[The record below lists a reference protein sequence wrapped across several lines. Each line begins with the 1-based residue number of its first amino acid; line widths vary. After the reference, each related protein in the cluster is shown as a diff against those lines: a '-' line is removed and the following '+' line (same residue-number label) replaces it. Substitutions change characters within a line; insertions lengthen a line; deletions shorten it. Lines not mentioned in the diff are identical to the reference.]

1 MKRAVTNSNS
11 DQYED
16 DGAYLTKISLPDHPK
31 PNDLLKKRCNFSV
44 ALNFP
49 ISPSFNTLHLFFG
62 FSRKASDTTCCGGG
76 GGRRRKGVKLQ
87 KRPCP
92 QRPRGAHND
101 GFNSTRKFIWWMSA
115 LNRDRCW
122 GFLSPKYFLRD
133 LQRWRETWKISYE
146 PMIFSFSLWVPTL
159 VHIEKSQW
167 RWRKQQQQ
175 GKQTKYSN
183 KTCKCSFISKLIV
196 HD

>member
-1 MKRAVTNSNS
+1 M
-11 DQYED
+11 
-16 DGAYLTKISLPDHPK
+16 
-31 PNDLLKKRCNFSV
+31 

-62 FSRKASDTTCCGGG
+62 FSRKASSQMGASFWHNVLWGGGGG
-76 GGRRRKGVKLQ
+76 GGRKRVKSQ

-167 RWRKQQQQ
+167 RWCKQQQ
-175 GKQTKYSN
+175 GKLTKYSN
-183 KTCKCSFISKLIV
+183 KICKYSFISKLIV